1 MNEWENKIFMA
12 DSKAISQNEERKGN
26 NRLEDFGV
34 DGRMLKWILK
44 K

>member
-1 MNEWENKIFMA
+1 MGKKGFHGLVKSNMPERAKNDNK
-12 DSKAISQNEERKGN
+12 
-26 NRLEDFGV
+26 RLEDFGV